1 MERDSSSK
9 TDLAIEGYM
18 LLAERLRSEDEKEL
32 VRETI
37 ETELKVKIDC
47 ESLYYG
53 PKSDAR
59 EELNKL
65 SKSSIDYESTGLT
78 VQEIAPTKSLLRLL
92 TLVQRCVRQKEP
104 ILLVGGEK
112 NFEQSFR
119 LYHYFGISRDG

>member
-1 MERDSSSK
+1 MITPHDLLRWVERDSSSK

-18 LLAERLRSEDEKEL
+18 LLAERFRSEDEKEL
-32 VRETI
+32 VCETI

-53 PKSDAR
+53 PISNVR

-78 VQEIAPTKSLLRLL
+78 VQEIASTKSSLRLL
-92 TLVQRCVRQKEP
+92 TFSALNA
-104 ILLVGGEK
+104 LNNL
-112 NFEQSFR
+112 R
-119 LYHYFGISRDG
+119 LFFSNIA